1 LDDADAGQEGTYP
14 RLLDYFPR
22 VANEDELVARSFR
35 HVRPQL
41 QDRLEALGA
50 SGEPASNEDV
60 FERVF
65 GRSDDDSPLPD
76 FVARRLPPI
85 AEAVGALSV
94 EVWLLDARFRCVEL
108 LAGYSTERGTSL
120 PRAEILLAKSGLLG
134 PDSPPEQIV
143 VSLIEGDAAFAY
155 LRAFFPRSSPV
166 RVAQRRQLQ
175 RLAHVLTYAMLGSES
190 RRVERARNELA
201 NLGNRATEA
210 QAFLGEIVA
219 DFLPR
224 VLATHAASI
233 FLVNEAGD
241 RLALA
246 RSTGLA
252 RSTDSANPPVYRAGQ
267 GLTGYVWQHKRSLR
281 FPDELDEHP
290 SGREAYDPP
299 PTFVGHSYEHLPP
312 NTRRQFLAVPLIRE
326 REAIG
331 VLRLGGRTGEWRF
344 SEWDE
349 ALANALA
356 AQIAQ
361 IYCHL
366 RAIGEGIE
374 SKATFIKTMELLQNA
389 PTEEEMV
396 RVTLLALTCRQGLG
410 FNRAAFWSFDEN
422 RRALTPVML
431 IGGASFDEDQTLRAR
446 TDGPIEQVFKK
457 ASTAPEFLEMS
468 LNEAFL
474 EQSET
479 LLDTSDDRL
488 SRICHDPVR
497 NRVAIVDLGEEREA
511 DTEELRKVFGEVEA
525 RVVPLFTSGTSFGC
539 LYVDNAFDRVPIRR
553 DLEERVMAYARHLA
567 DAIRASRESA
577 QRRLWH
583 EFHRRL
589 SAALVASADTSAMAR
604 EVLSSIRDVL
614 GFERILIYQYDGGNG
629 GVRLLGRHGFG
640 PAATIASQT
649 GELIQS
655 LVPKVLSSHH
665 PHFTSR
671 SDEGGLASEFRLAL
685 GLEGPLL
692 SFPMQLGGSGSAVLV
707 VNDAR
712 LNPGTQFVLQ
722 SLTDMLR
729 VAVKTIVH
737 EERLA
742 AQEKTI
748 DLLREIQKGFRLA
761 HNEDV
766 FCKELAAS
774 LIEILPAQ
782 LCAVYRPFAP
792 RPLQERRTTPDAMFE
807 RRGDAGYPVALSNT
821 VKYGRTGAGA
831 GLTSHVLAGRTLNV
845 PQVDKDERWEGKE
858 FQSLTDVLGGN
869 IRAFLGVPL
878 VASNGR
884 ILGGLTLTRIRF
896 AGNDGLAFQRHEQ
909 ELLQAIADA
918 VATVL
923 ELNDARA
930 ALEDH
935 VATIDALSRTHDRL
949 MAAAVAARTPAD
961 VRGLSQGIADE
972 LRRCC
977 AADLVVVYGLD
988 PLSGLMSV
996 ILSGDF
1002 WHREA
1007 VVGTNESFLR
1017 SGQRTFGEYFEDARR
1032 PYNGTIPADS
1042 FAGREG
1048 VMSFAHV
1055 RVFSASGNPLMC
1067 MFVNYRTHHR
1077 FPPEQ
1082 QKLIERFASNCAL
1095 SIEVATSM
1103 IERPRNL
1110 RLVPSSHVAPL
1121 EKDDQPAAAMDQST
1135 IESANDRWT
1144 VRATHPE
1151 R

>member
-1 LDDADAGQEGTYP
+1 MTEEFDPSESPFERGFDDTEQDRTYP
-14 RLLDYFPR
+14 RLLDYFSP
-22 VANEDELVARSFR
+22 VANEDELVERSLP
-35 HVRPQL
+35 HVGRQL
-41 QDRLEALGA
+41 QDRLEALAA
-50 SGEPASNEDV
+50 SGELASSEDG

-94 EVWLLDARFRCVEL
+94 EVWLLDARFGWVER
-108 LAGYSTERGTSL
+108 LAGYSSERGTSL
-120 PRAEILLAKSGLLG
+120 PRAEIVLAGSGLLG
-134 PDSPPEQIV
+134 SDSPSEQMV
-143 VSLIEGDAAFAY
+143 VPLIEGDAAFAY
-155 LRAFFPRSSPV
+155 VRAIFPRPN
-166 RVAQRRQLQ
+166 VASVTQRRQLQ
-175 RLAHVLTYAMLGSES
+175 RLAQVLTYAMLGSES

-224 VLATHAASI
+224 VLAAHAASI

-246 RSTGLA
+246 RSTGLD
-252 RSTDSANPPVYRAGQ
+252 RSTDGANPPVYRAGQ

-281 FPDELDEHP
+281 FPDELDKHP
-290 SGREAYDPP
+290 TSREAYDPP
-299 PTFVGHSYEHLPP
+299 PTFVGLSFEHLPP
-312 NTRRQFLAVPLIRE
+312 NARRQFLAVPLIRE

-361 IYCHL
+361 IYWHL

-374 SKATFIKTMELLQNA
+374 SKATFIKTMELLQTA

-422 RRALTPVML
+422 RRALSPVML
-431 IGGASFDEDQTLRAR
+431 IGGTSSDEDQALRAR
-446 TDGPIEQVFKK
+446 TNGPLEQVFKK
-457 ASTAPEFLEMS
+457 ASAAPEFLETS
-468 LNEAFL
+468 LNESFRGQN
-474 EQSET
+474 EIS
-479 LLDTSDDRL
+479 LDTSDDRL

-497 NRVAIVDLGEEREA
+497 NRVAIVNLGEEREA

-525 RVVPLFTSGTSFGC
+525 RVVPLFTSGTRFGC

-553 DLEERVMAYARHLA
+553 DLEERVLAYARHLA

-583 EFHRRL
+583 DFHRRL
-589 SAALVASADTSAMAR
+589 SAALVTPADNDSMVRDVVSA
-604 EVLSSIRDVL
+604 IRDVL
-614 GFERILIYQYDGGNG
+614 GFERILIYQHDGGNG

-665 PHFTSR
+665 PHFAGG
-671 SDEGGLASEFRLAL
+671 SDEGGLAADLRLAL

-692 SFPMQLGGSGSAVLV
+692 SFPMQLGGSVSAVLV
-707 VNDAR
+707 INDAR
-712 LNPGTQFVLQ
+712 LDPGTQFLLQ
-722 SLTDMLR
+722 PLTDMLR

-737 EERLA
+737 EERLE

-761 HNEDV
+761 HNEDA

-774 LIEILPAQ
+774 LVEILPAQ
-782 LCAVYRPFAP
+782 LCAVYRPLAP
-792 RPLQERRTTPDAMFE
+792 RPLQAPTTTPDAVFE
-807 RRGDAGYPVALSNT
+807 RRGNAGYPDALSNT
-821 VKYGRTGAGA
+821 VKYARTGART
-831 GLTSHVLAGRTLNV
+831 GLTSHVLAGKTLNV

-858 FQSLTDVLGGN
+858 FQSLTDVLVGKV
-869 IRAFLGVPL
+869 RAFLGVPL

-884 ILGGLTLTRIRF
+884 ILGALTLTRIRF
-896 AGNDGLAFQRHEQ
+896 ASNDGLAFQRHEQ

-918 VATVL
+918 VSTVL
-923 ELNDARA
+923 ELNDART
-930 ALEDH
+930 ALEEH
-935 VATIDALSRTHDRL
+935 VVAIDALSRTHDRL
-949 MAAAVAARTPAD
+949 MATAVAARTIAD

-972 LRRCC
+972 LRRACG
-977 AADLVVVYGLD
+977 ADLVVVYGLD
-988 PLSGLMSV
+988 QLSGPMSV
-996 ILSGDF
+996 SLSGDF

-1007 VVGTNESFLR
+1007 VVGTNESLLR
-1017 SGQRTFGEYFEDARR
+1017 SGQRTFGEYFDDARR

-1042 FAGREG
+1042 FASREG
-1048 VMSFAHV
+1048 VVSFAHV
-1055 RVFSASGNPLMC
+1055 RVFGASGSPLMC
-1067 MFVNYRTHHR
+1067 VFVNYRTPHR

-1082 QKLIERFASNCAL
+1082 QKLLERFASNCAL

-1103 IERPRNL
+1103 LERPHKL
-1110 RLVPSSHVAPL
+1110 RLVQSDPVSTLDNDDRPVA
-1121 EKDDQPAAAMDQST
+1121 AT
-1135 IESANDRWT
+1135 DRID
-1144 VRATHPE
+1144 R
-1151 R
+1151 